1 MHGHANS
8 DHPILADDARAQ
20 DLTRFVDNAHYYHSV
35 NDEIFDILERAM
47 GRQAKPAGLF
57 KPPTADGTLCK

>member
-1 MHGHANS
+1 MRS
-8 DHPILADDARAQ
+8 Q

-47 GRQAKPAGLF
+47 GRQAKPAGVF
-57 KPPTADGTLCK
+57 KPPAADGTLCK